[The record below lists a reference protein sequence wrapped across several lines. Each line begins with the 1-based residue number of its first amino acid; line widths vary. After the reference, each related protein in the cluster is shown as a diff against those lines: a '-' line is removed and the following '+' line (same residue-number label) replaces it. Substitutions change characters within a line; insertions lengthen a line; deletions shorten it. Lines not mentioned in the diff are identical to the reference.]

1 MLPMT
6 QVWERLYLGSRIDA
20 EHLAKSNPHAIT
32 TVISLCEEPVIQRAS
47 GINYLRHPIVD
58 DHFLPQSTL
67 DAILDAI
74 AENIRWGTVLL
85 HCGSGI
91 SRAPIFSA
99 AWMDAVGYKS
109 LEAALEEIAE
119 RRRIIAPSS
128 TLLRAVRKS
137 LR

>member
-1 MLPMT
+1 MVPMT
-6 QVWERLYLGSRIDA
+6 RIWERLYIGSRIDA
-20 EHLAKSNPHAIT
+20 ERLAKSNPCAIA
-32 TVISLCEEPVIQRAS
+32 TVISLCEEPVIRRAPA
-47 GINYLRHPIVD
+47 INYLHHPTMD
-58 DHFLPQSTL
+58 DHSLVQAAL

-91 SRAPIFSA
+91 SRAPIFAA

-109 LEAALEEIAE
+109 LETALEEIAE
-119 RRRIIAPSS
+119 RRPIIAPSS
-128 TLLRAVRKS
+128 TLLTAVRKS